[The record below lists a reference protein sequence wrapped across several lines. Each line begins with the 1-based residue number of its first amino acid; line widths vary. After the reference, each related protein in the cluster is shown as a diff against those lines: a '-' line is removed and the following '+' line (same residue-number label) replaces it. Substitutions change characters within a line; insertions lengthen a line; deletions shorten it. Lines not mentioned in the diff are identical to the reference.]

1 MGNKKSII
9 TQGIDFIEEKK
20 FALELE
26 AGMRD
31 VSKLLKKFY
40 LVCEER
46 KKASGQEREE
56 LSVRLVSVFNKLST
70 TFELDTHSVISNS
83 PDEQFKTLSF
93 NFCEQLIE
101 EYKCDTPSKKA
112 LAEIA
117 TSCFIRYLRSLQ
129 LIHTVIAQPTR
140 QAYITASSKELDRAY
155 RAFVGSIAIL
165 NQSNN
170 PTIELKIKTGNT
182 FIAENQQI
190 NAMRAEGKNNE
201 PK

>member
-1 MGNKKSII
+1 MGNKNSIT
-9 TQGIDFIEEKK
+9 TQRNDFIKEKK
-20 FALELE
+20 FVLDLE

-31 VSKLLKKFY
+31 VTE
-40 LVCEER
+40 LVREIDTVIADR
-46 KKASGQEREE
+46 KKASGQERKE
-56 LSVRLVSVFNKLST
+56 LGVKFITLFNKLST
-70 TFELDTHSVISNS
+70 AFEFDTHTVINNS
-83 PDEQFKTLSF
+83 PDGQFKILSF

-101 EYKCDTPSKKA
+101 EYKCDTPSKRA

-129 LIHTVIAQPTR
+129 LIHAVIAQPTL

-155 RAFVGSIAIL
+155 RGFIGSLTIL
-165 NQSNN
+165 NQFNN
-170 PTIELKIKTGNT
+170 PAIDLKIKTGNT

-190 NAMRAEGKNNE
+190 NAMKMEDKNNE